1 VAKRVVLACW
11 GSYGDLFPYLAIAL
25 RLKALGHEPVLA
37 TVPFYRGIVEGE
49 GIPFHPMRPDVNPDD
64 RMLLRRVMDPAR
76 GTEVIVRE
84 LVVPAVRQA
93 FEDLLDVAAGADL
106 VVSHPITFAAPLAAE
121 VLRVPWL
128 SSVLAPTS
136 MFSVHDFPLLPPHPA
151 LLRAARLSPLLAR
164 GFMKLAHRIT
174 GPWTAPVRQFRAEL
188 GLPDRGDPLYEGQFS
203 PHGTLALFSEMFGAP
218 QRDWPLRTKA
228 TGFVFYGQRS
238 SPLPDDVAAFLED
251 GPAPVVFT
259 LGSSAV
265 NAPGEFYA
273 ESAKAA
279 TRAGRRAL
287 LLVGRELVDRKWPA
301 SVLAAEYAPH
311 HLVFPRAAAV
321 VHHGGIGTT
330 AQVLAAGR
338 PMLVVPHAHDQ
349 PDNAYR
355 AVKLGVARSL
365 DARRYTASR
374 AAADLEQL
382 LEKSSYEERARA
394 VAQGLA
400 HERGAETACEVI
412 LDRAAAARAE
422 IA

>member
-1 VAKRVVLACW
+1 L
-11 GSYGDLFPYLAIAL
+11 
-25 RLKALGHEPVLA
+25 
-37 TVPFYRGIVEGE
+37 
-49 GIPFHPMRPDVNPDD
+49 
-64 RMLLRRVMDPAR
+64 MDPAH

-84 LVVPAVRQA
+84 IVVPAVRQA
-93 FEDLLDVAAGADL
+93 FDDLVNVVTGADL
-106 VVSHPITFAAPLAAE
+106 VVSHPISFAAPLAAE
-121 VLRVPWL
+121 AARVPWL

-151 LLRAARLSPLLAR
+151 LLRVARLSSATAR
-164 GFMKLAHRIT
+164 GFMRIARRIT
-174 GPWTAPVRQFRAEL
+174 GPWTAPVRRFRSEL

-203 PHGTLALFSEMFGAP
+203 PHGTLALFSEMFGPP
-218 QRDWPLRTKA
+218 QPDWPVRTKA

-238 SPLPDDVAAFLED
+238 SPLPPNVAAFLDD
-251 GPAPVVFT
+251 GPPPVVFT

-265 NAPGEFYA
+265 NAPGRFYA

-279 TRAGRRAL
+279 TLAGRRAL
-287 LLVGRELVDRKWPA
+287 LLVGRDLVHESWPA
-301 SVLAAEYAPH
+301 SVMAAEYAPH

-355 AVKLGVARSL
+355 AVKLGVARTVDSG
-365 DARRYTASR
+365 RYTARR
-374 AAADLEQL
+374 AAVHLRKL
-382 LEKSSYEERARA
+382 LDTPAYEERASAIAR
-394 VAQGLA
+394 GLA
-400 HERGAETACEVI
+400 QEHGAKTACEVI
-412 LDRAAAARAE
+412 LERAVAARAE